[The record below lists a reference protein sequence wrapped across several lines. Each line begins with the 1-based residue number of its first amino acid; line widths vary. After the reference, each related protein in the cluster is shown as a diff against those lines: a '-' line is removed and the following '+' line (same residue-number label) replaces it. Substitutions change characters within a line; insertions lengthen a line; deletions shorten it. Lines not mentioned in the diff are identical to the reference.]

1 MKKLEI
7 RITGTP
13 DDIGEFTDFLDSLG
27 VELKDLNV
35 MTAGKFYPRRD
46 EPLRS
51 SKYVHIEF
59 GKDAFKSFTDA

>member
-27 VELKDLNV
+27 VELEDLNV
-35 MTAGKFYPRRD
+35 MTAGKFYPRRG
-46 EPLRS
+46 ELLKS

-59 GKDAFKSFTDA
+59 KENAFKQFTDA